1 MWKLIL
7 AGTTALALTGSSLV
21 FAQQST
27 SKPDAA
33 KPEAAS
39 PPADKAAAGDAAKS
53 SDKSPDEAGTSRLD
67 IRLAVFKAGLS
78 LTDAQ
83 EKHWDKFATAV
94 EDAAKFRAGQREARR
109 TAQRPADPV
118 ARMHRRANAL
128 AERAEVLKR
137 LAEAAQPLYG
147 SLDEN
152 QKQRFAVLMRVLGP
166 RRPGAV
172 ALQRGMRRGYGP
184 GYHHGRP
191 FAGQGPMDLTVRVA
205 GITAPADRVAGRTAV
220 RMAAKASTAIA
231 VTGTTG
237 TIAAAINRAAAM
249 MGIIAATNRAVET
262 TGIIA
267 VAINR
272 AATMTAIRIACP
284 MAACPRARC
293 RTVAVCRT
301 ATCRCVAGPT
311 TACRAA
317 RSAIRN
323 PAAIIP
329 AITPAPATRTPAIR
343 PPIRVKAAP
352 TTART
357 PAMRW
362 PPMSLLPALTRPPTA
377 RPMRLPPRA
386 ILTTTMTT
394 TTRSS
399 GSILTF
405 ASRC

>member
-191 FAGQGPMDLTVRVA
+191 FAGQGPHGPDGSGGWHHGPRGPGRWQDGGSYGRQGQYGYRRDGYDGDDRGGYQPRGGDDGNYRGYQPRGGDDGNYRGGYQPRGDNDGYQDRMPYGRMPQGTMPYRRGMPDGDMPMRRRPYDGLQGGSLSNPQSGSDYSSDNTGTSNPDA
-205 GITAPADRVAGRTAV
+205 SDSTADKSESSTDNGTDTSNALAAHEPAPGADTAPDSAPD
-220 RMAAKASTAIA
+220 AS
-231 VTGTTG
+231 
-237 TIAAAINRAAAM
+237 
-249 MGIIAATNRAVET
+249 ATE
-262 TGIIA
+262 G
-267 VAINR
+267 
-272 AATMTAIRIACP
+272 
-284 MAACPRARC
+284 
-293 RTVAVCRT
+293 
-301 ATCRCVAGPT
+301 
-311 TACRAA
+311 
-317 RSAIRN
+317 N
-323 PAAIIP
+323 PDDDDDDDNE
-329 AITPAPATRTPAIR
+329 
-343 PPIRVKAAP
+343 V
-352 TTART
+352 
-357 PAMRW
+357 
-362 PPMSLLPALTRPPTA
+362 
-377 RPMRLPPRA
+377 
-386 ILTTTMTT
+386 
-394 TTRSS
+394 
-399 GSILTF
+399 
-405 ASRC
+405 